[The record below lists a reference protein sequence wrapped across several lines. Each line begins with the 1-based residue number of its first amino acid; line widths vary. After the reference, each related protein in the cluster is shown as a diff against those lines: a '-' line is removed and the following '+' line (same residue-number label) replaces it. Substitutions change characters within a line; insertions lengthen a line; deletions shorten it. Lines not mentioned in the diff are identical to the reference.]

1 MDVTKDRNPPA
12 RMVKREVLAALR
24 GIQCDLECDPE
35 MLGGVGICMLL
46 EQRLGCTVWWFGAHV
61 RPILSGLFARWPE
74 FSGDL
79 VYPVPARRAR
89 LNIAYH
95 RFDKWTDRTAYGRAR
110 RSLLAFMITELEKE
124 LGK

>member
-1 MDVTKDRNPPA
+1 MGVTEDRNPPA
-12 RMVKREVLAALR
+12 GMVKRKVLAALR
-24 GIQCDLECDPE
+24 GIQCDLERDPKALE
-35 MLGGVGICMLL
+35 DIGICVLM
-46 EQRLGCTVWWFGAHV
+46 ERRLGRSDWWFGAHV
-61 RPILSGLFARWPE
+61 RPILTGLFARWPE